1 VTHLVTVDVRTPN
14 TLSSHAFMSIYF
26 IMIRL
31 AYHES
36 VQLGHELSKRIHEDP
51 SRRKDDGDGG
61 GDSSGDEE
69 FETEAKEGQKKK
81 KASDR
86 AAREML
92 SVLEGAEDEPEAQ
105 GKYKKLFEM
114 DFMKRA
120 TDQKKE
126 KSREEAQNIL
136 RELQDMES
144 YNSSGDED
152 GDAETRPEKVLDA
165 KSSKG
170 VIAAAMKK
178 EADSEALVAARA
190 EIARQ
195 MGSGSLTL
203 RTGSKKVSVSGPISI
218 NTDDK
223 STKKKGKNAAA
234 DNSTGVRWLSETEE
248 DVADITAAAS
258 TEDNSNPWLAAPTLG
273 RKRDSNGLH
282 TNITVAS
289 GRSKGE
295 GAEKLYVTVA
305 DIGNT
310 INTSK
315 NAAKKN
321 KGQDVK
327 QSKQTGEAALL
338 SVSTDGA
345 KRPASTTLESKN
357 SMKKAKV
364 EGSSSSG
371 KGNSDTSL
379 TAAKA
384 VVTPAPTASDSA
396 AGMSAKFKERKPL
409 LLQRSQVNSPF
420 SLLLSSSGHLF
431 SSRTSSSS
439 NSLIARYFLCS
450 IPTHRTVLP

>member
-1 VTHLVTVDVRTPN
+1 
-14 TLSSHAFMSIYF
+14 MSIYF
-26 IMIRL
+26 TIISL

-51 SRRKDDGDGG
+51 SRRKDDGEGG

-92 SVLEGAEDEPEAQ
+92 SVLEGAEDEPDAQ

-144 YNSSGDED
+144 YNSSGDEE
-152 GDAETRPEKVLDA
+152 GDTEARPEKILDD

-178 EADSEALVAARA
+178 EANSEALIAARA
-190 EIARQ
+190 EMARQ

-223 STKKKGKNAAA
+223 SMKKKGKSAAA
-234 DNSTGVRWLSETEE
+234 DNSTGARWLSETEE
-248 DVADITAAAS
+248 DVADISAAAS

-273 RKRDSNGLH
+273 KKRDSNGLH
-282 TNITVAS
+282 TNNTVAS
-289 GRSKGE
+289 GRSKGVS
-295 GAEKLYVTVA
+295 AEKLYVTVA
-305 DIGNT
+305 DIGSTSNS
-310 INTSK
+310 SK

-327 QSKQTGEAALL
+327 QSKQTGEAVALT
-338 SVSTDGA
+338 VSADGA
-345 KRPASTTLESKN
+345 KRPANATLESKN

-371 KGNSDTSL
+371 KGNSDLSL

-384 VVTPAPTASDSA
+384 VATPAPATSNSA
-396 AGMSAKFKERKPL
+396 AAMSPKFKERKPL
-409 LLQRSQVNSPF
+409 LLQRSQVNIIYSSF
-420 SLLLSSSGHLF
+420 LLIVGTFLFLQILSF
-431 SSRTSSSS
+431 S
-439 NSLIARYFLCS
+439 NSLTLIFPLLFTYPPYSS
-450 IPTHRTVLP
+450 IINITFITFIP

>member
-1 VTHLVTVDVRTPN
+1 
-14 TLSSHAFMSIYF
+14 MSIYF
-26 IMIRL
+26 IIIRL

-51 SRRKDDGDGG
+51 SRRKDDGEGG
-61 GDSSGDEE
+61 GDSSGDEG

-144 YNSSGDED
+144 YNSSGDEE
-152 GDAETRPEKVLDA
+152 GDTETRPEKVLDA

-190 EIARQ
+190 EMARQ
-195 MGSGSLTL
+195 MGTGSLTL
-203 RTGSKKVSVSGPISI
+203 RTSSKKVSVSGPISV

-273 RKRDSNGLH
+273 KKRDSNGLH

-295 GAEKLYVTVA
+295 GVEKFYVTVA
-305 DIGNT
+305 DIGST
-310 INTSK
+310 SNTSK
-315 NAAKKN
+315 NSAKKN
-321 KGQDVK
+321 KG
-327 QSKQTGEAALL
+327 KQTGEAVAL
-338 SVSTDGA
+338 SSSADGA

-371 KGNSDTSL
+371 KGNSDMSL

-384 VVTPAPTASDSA
+384 VATPAPAASDSA
-396 AGMSAKFKERKPL
+396 AGMSTKFKERKPL
-409 LLQRSQVNSPF
+409 LLQRSQVI
-420 SLLLSSSGHLF
+420 LSTLHFFPSWEHF
-431 SSRTSSSS
+431 SSCRSFTSV
-439 NSLIARYFLCS
+439 A
-450 IPTHRTVLP
+450 V

>member
-1 VTHLVTVDVRTPN
+1 MTHLVAVDVRTPN
-14 TLSSHAFMSIYF
+14 TPSSHAFMSIYF
-26 IMIRL
+26 IIIRL

-51 SRRKDDGDGG
+51 SRRKDDGEGG

-144 YNSSGDED
+144 YNSSGGEDED
-152 GDAETRPEKVLDA
+152 TEAKPERVLDA

-190 EIARQ
+190 EMARQ

-203 RTGSKKVSVSGPISI
+203 LTGSKKVSVSGPISI
-218 NTDDK
+218 NNDDK
-223 STKKKGKNAAA
+223 SMKKKAKNAAA
-234 DNSTGVRWLSETEE
+234 DNSTGVRWLSETED

-258 TEDNSNPWLAAPTLG
+258 TEDNSNPWLAAPTLC

-305 DIGNT
+305 DIGSTTNS
-310 INTSK
+310 SK

-321 KGQDVK
+321 KGK
-327 QSKQTGEAALL
+327 QAGEAAAL
-338 SVSTDGA
+338 SINSDGA
-345 KRPASTTLESKN
+345 KGPASTTLESKN

-371 KGNSDTSL
+371 KGNSDMSL

-384 VVTPAPTASDSA
+384 VATPAPATSDSS

-409 LLQRSQVNSPF
+409 LLQRSQVILSTLPF
-420 SLLLSSSGHLF
+420 FLSWEHFFSIRSSASL
-431 SSRTSSSS
+431 
-439 NSLIARYFLCS
+439 A
-450 IPTHRTVLP
+450 V